1 MRAVSLPAE
10 TVRER
15 LRELSTLE
23 VDDGHDRAWWT
34 AAPSRGLLAQL
45 VGPHGSVTSL
55 DLDTYLSRW
64 ANLIR
69 QERGLDN
76 VRCHAADGTVGFPER
91 ARRHRSTRWWVVH
104 PATTAK
110 GVGGP
115 GQ

>member
-1 MRAVSLPAE
+1 M
-10 TVRER
+10 
-15 LRELSTLE
+15 
-23 VDDGHDRAWWT
+23 
-34 AAPSRGLLAQL
+34 LAQL

-91 ARRHRSTRWWVVH
+91 A
-104 PATTAK
+104 P
-110 GVGGP
+110 
-115 GQ
+115 